1 MQAEPPRETPT
12 LGETPPGGEGAH
24 AWGHLRHGSDIGV
37 WGRGRTREE
46 AFERAAVAL
55 CGVITEPSRVVPREP
70 VEVSCEAPDVEVL
83 FTDWLNALIYE
94 MSVRRMLFSRFEVR
108 LADGHLEG
116 RAWGEP
122 VEVERHEPAV
132 EVKAATL
139 TGLEVRREPDGGWYA
154 QCVVDV

>member
-1 MQAEPPRETPT
+1 MQTEPPRDPTPV
-12 LGETPPGGEGAH
+12 GEPLTGARPR
-24 AWGHLRHGSDIGV
+24 WGHLRHGSDIGV
-37 WGRGRTREE
+37 WGWGWTQEE

-55 CGVITEPSRVVPREP
+55 CAVITEPSKVLPRES
-70 VEVSCEAPDVEVL
+70 VDVSCEAPDTEVL

-94 MSVRRMLFSRFEVR
+94 MSARRMLFSRFEVHLTGGR
-108 LADGHLEG
+108 LEG

-139 TGLEVRREPDGGWYA
+139 TGLAVRREADGGWYV